1 MPQFTV
7 NSHRLDPYKNF
18 KFRVMW
24 ENRYVAGL
32 SKMTA
37 LKKSIEAIPWREAG
51 GPSIVRKLPG
61 TTKFDPVTLE
71 MGLTHDTVFED
82 WANQVN
88 NPQGDAAMSLRNY
101 RKELIIEVL
110 NMQGQKALAFKLH
123 RAWVSAFTALPDMDA
138 NGNAVAIQSITIEHE
153 GFERDTS
160 VTEPNET

>member
-1 MPQFTV
+1 M
-7 NSHRLDPYKNF
+7 S
-18 KFRVMW
+18 
-24 ENRYVAGL
+24 
-32 SKMTA
+32 A
-37 LKKSIEAIPWREAG
+37 LKRTTESIPWREAG
-51 GPSIVRKLPG
+51 ASSTVRKLPG
-61 TTKFDPVTLE
+61 RTTFEPITLE

-88 NPQGDAAMSLRNY
+88 NPQGDAAMSLRDY

-138 NGNAVAIQSITIEHE
+138 NANAVAIQSITIEHE

-160 VTEPNET
+160 VPEPTET

>member
-7 NSHRLDPYKNF
+7 NSHRIDPYKNF

-32 SKMTA
+32 SKMSA
-37 LKKSIEAIPWREAG
+37 LKKSITPIEWREAG
-51 GPSIVRKLPG
+51 GPSITRKLPG
-61 TTKFDPVTLE
+61 QTKFEPITLE
-71 MGLTHDTVFED
+71 VGLTHDTGFED

-88 NPQGDAAMSLRNY
+88 NPAGDSAMSLRNY

-110 NMQGQKALAFKLH
+110 NMQGEKALAFKVH

-138 NGNAVAIQSITIEHE
+138 SGNAVAIQSITIEHE

-160 VTEPNET
+160 VTEPTET

>member
-1 MPQFTV
+1 MPQFSV

-32 SKMTA
+32 SKMSA
-37 LKKSIEAIPWREAG
+37 LKKSTEVVEWREAG
-51 GPSIVRKLPG
+51 GPSITRKLPG
-61 TTKFDPVTLE
+61 RTKYEPITLE
-71 MGLTHDTVFED
+71 MGLTHDTIFEE

-88 NPQGDAAMSLRNY
+88 SVQGDAGMSLRNY

-110 NMQGQKALAFKLH
+110 NMQGQKAMAFKVH
-123 RAWVSAFTALPDMDA
+123 RAWVSEFQALPDMDA
-138 NGNAVAIQSITIEHE
+138 NANAVAIQVLKIEHE

-160 VTEPNET
+160 VTEPSET

>member
-32 SKMTA
+32 SKMSA
-37 LKKSIEAIPWREAG
+37 LKKTTESIPWREAG

-61 TTKFDPVTLE
+61 RTTYEPITLE
-71 MGLTHDTVFED
+71 IGLTHDTVFED

-88 NPQGDAAMSLRNY
+88 NPQGDAAMSLRDY

-123 RAWVSAFTALPDMDA
+123 RAWVSSFTALPDLDA
-138 NGNAVAIQSITIEHE
+138 NANAVAIQSITIEHE
-153 GFERDTS
+153 GFERDAT
-160 VTEPNET
+160 VPEPTET